1 MNEHTYI
8 SIVILNS
15 THNTF
20 VINKFVIY
28 KLLLGL
34 KICIINLEYKLSNE
48 INGIDKI
55 MGFKHTTVENRFSM
69 TAGIGF
75 SIHVRIKHF
84 NFVTNYC

>member
-1 MNEHTYI
+1 MNQDIIMGGLRILDE
-8 SIVILNS
+8 SI
-15 THNTF
+15 
-20 VINKFVIY
+20 
-28 KLLLGL
+28 
-34 KICIINLEYKLSNE
+34 YKLSNE

-55 MGFKHTTVENRFSM
+55 MGFKHTTVKNRFSM

>member
-1 MNEHTYI
+1 MNRYT
-8 SIVILNS
+8 
-15 THNTF
+15 
-20 VINKFVIY
+20 
-28 KLLLGL
+28 
-34 KICIINLEYKLSNE
+34 NLEYKLSNE

-55 MGFKHTTVENRFSM
+55 MGFKHTTVKNRFSM